1 MLPFFGRS
9 RESRSFL
16 WLLAAAPLM
25 FVATGLWSLPAA
37 AWLAPMF
44 LLRFVR
50 DQPTWRGCVIAAL
63 LLIVVSCAAWH
74 GATGR
79 FLQAPLPYVVGVAL
93 GLVAAVPYLIDRLL
107 TTRLSGLAATLV
119 FPAAAVAVEFAA
131 SFGPFGTW
139 SSAAYTQQN
148 LVLLQLTSVTGIW
161 GVSFSLYWTASVA
174 NAAWE
179 EWAMSSEAH
188 MSSGART
195 SSEARISP
203 EVQWTV
209 GLWAG
214 LLTAVF
220 MFGGARLV
228 QDAPPDTIPVASITG
243 AHDASSFWDLRRQ
256 AESRGA
262 VRDSARAVQRDYLQ
276 RARRAA
282 QAGARLVSWP
292 EAAVPIPREDT
303 VAFMNKA
310 RRLARDHGVYLAM
323 AVNVFPR
330 PGVGE
335 ELENK
340 VVWVGPDGT
349 VRKEGLKTRLVPGE
363 PGRAGT
369 DTLPI
374 VSAPAGTWSSAVCY
388 DLDFPALIRQ
398 AGRQN
403 VDLLVAPSNDWA
415 AIAERHAHM
424 ARIRAIENGTALLR
438 PTSNGLTLA
447 TGPLGRTHGR
457 VNHFTSRE
465 HLQMTRLPTESKST
479 VYAALGDFFAWGCG
493 LGLLVLTTGAF
504 FRLRVPL
511 PEAAAYPTSS

>member
-63 LLIVVSCAAWH
+63 LLIVVSCAAWQ

-79 FLQAPLPYVVGVAL
+79 FLQAPLPYVVGAAL
-93 GLVAAVPYLIDRLL
+93 GLVAALPYLIDRLL
-107 TTRLSGLAATLV
+107 SPRLSGLAATLV
-119 FPAAAVAVEFAA
+119 FPASVVAVEFAA

-148 LVLLQLTSVTGIW
+148 LALLQLTSVTGIW
-161 GVSFSLYWTASVA
+161 GVSFLLYWTASVA

-179 EWAMSSEAH
+179 EWAMSPEAQ
-188 MSSGART
+188 MSPEART
-195 SSEARISP
+195 SSEARISLG
-203 EVQWTV
+203 VRWTV

-214 LLTAVF
+214 LLAAVF
-220 MFGGARLV
+220 MFGGARLAL
-228 QDAPPDTIPVASITG
+228 DAPPDTVPVATVTG
-243 AHDASSFWDLRRQ
+243 THDASSFWGVHRQ

-262 VRDSARAVQRDYLQ
+262 VRDSARAIQRDYLQ

-292 EAAVPIPREDT
+292 EAAVPVPHEDT
-303 VAFMNKA
+303 AAFLSKA
-310 RRLARDHGVYLAM
+310 RRLARGQEVYLAM
-323 AVNVFPR
+323 ALNALPR
-330 PGVGE
+330 PDAGKK
-335 ELENK
+335 LENK
-340 VVWVGPDGT
+340 VVWVGPSGT
-349 VRKEGLKTRLVPGE
+349 VRKEGLKTHLVPGE
-363 PGRAGT
+363 PGQDGSG
-369 DTLPI
+369 TLPI

-457 VNHFTSRE
+457 VNHFTSQE

-479 VYAALGDFFAWGCG
+479 VYATFGDVFGWGCG
-493 LGLLVLTTGAF
+493 LGLLMLIAGAF
-504 FRLRVPL
+504 FQLRLPL
-511 PEAAAYPTSS
+511 D